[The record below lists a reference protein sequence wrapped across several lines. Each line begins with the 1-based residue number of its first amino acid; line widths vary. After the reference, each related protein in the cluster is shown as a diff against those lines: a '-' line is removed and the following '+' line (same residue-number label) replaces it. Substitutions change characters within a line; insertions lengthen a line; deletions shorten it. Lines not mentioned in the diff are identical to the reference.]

1 MCVSL
6 ICLKIIIYRVKT
18 SDTGKQEI
26 GKPISVIPLSTFC
39 IILWHPVKIKAIS
52 WLGIS
57 CSNRI
62 QNIVCITLERR
73 LRRARTSRRAKNRKK
88 IRMVKNYL
96 DRQLYRARFLNYFST
111 IYILGE
117 IILCYGRLS
126 SALSDV

>member
-6 ICLKIIIYRVKT
+6 ICLKIIIYRVKI

-26 GKPISVIPLSTFC
+26 GKPISAIPLSTFC

-62 QNIVCITLERR
+62 QNIVCITLGRW
-73 LRRARTSRRAKNRKK
+73 LRRASRRAKNRKK
-88 IRMVKNYL
+88 IRMVRNYL

-111 IYILGE
+111 ISFWGE